1 MRVVRVL
8 TAIVLCLVLV
18 CLFVAPVGRMPGQVA
33 RAAEVEENEE
43 GKKRAALW
51 KALGKA
57 LPEKYREIDVYAENP
72 SLGQVVFRSHG
83 TTLTFS
89 LKTGKVEPVLH
100 MKVLP
105 KINRITFEQNKNG
118 GWFVL
123 WYYGQRELEIGA
135 DE

>member
-1 MRVVRVL
+1 MNKLVPS
-8 TAIVLCLVLV
+8 LVLV
-18 CLFVAPVGRMPGQVA
+18 CLFVAATGTVPGRVA
-33 RAAEVEENEE
+33 CAADSEKGDEE

-51 KALGKA
+51 QALLKA
-57 LPEKYREIDVYAENP
+57 LPEKYKEIDVYAENP
-72 SLGQVVFRSHG
+72 SLSQVLFRSQG

-100 MKVLP
+100 MKLLRKV
-105 KINRITFEQNKNG
+105 NRITFEQNKHG

-123 WYYGQRELEIGA
+123 WYYGEKELEISA

>member
-1 MRVVRVL
+1 MNKLVP
-8 TAIVLCLVLV
+8 CLVLA
-18 CLFVAPVGRMPGQVA
+18 CLFVTTGAVPGQVA
-33 RAAEVEENEE
+33 GAADDEK
-43 GKKRAALW
+43 GTR
-51 KALGKA
+51 KAKA
-57 LPEKYREIDVYAENP
+57 DSTLAGAGESLARKYKEIDVYAENP
-72 SLGQVVFRSHG
+72 SLSQVLFRSQG

-89 LKTGKVEPVLH
+89 LKTGQVEPVLH

-123 WYYGQRELEIGA
+123 WYYGQRELEINA

>member
-1 MRVVRVL
+1 MNKL
-8 TAIVLCLVLV
+8 MPCLVLA
-18 CLFVAPVGRMPGQVA
+18 CLFVATTCRVPVQVA
-33 RAAEVEENEE
+33 RAADGEKGNEE

-51 KALGKA
+51 QALLKA
-57 LPEKYREIDVYAENP
+57 LPKKYKEIDVYAENP
-72 SLGQVVFRSHG
+72 SLSQVLFRSQG

-100 MKVLP
+100 MKAIP
-105 KINRITFEQNKNG
+105 KVNRITFEQNKNG

-123 WYYGQRELEIGA
+123 WYYGQRELEFSA